1 MKVPA
6 FLNHPKGQRG
16 RGFCPHLDRV
26 FHQDKVGVGEG
37 FASTTGEVFKKR
49 KKRGGGG
56 GGVRPEVVM
65 AARPKESLQEK
76 KRKKLRV
83 TSPTLEQVSAPSLEC
98 LVCGTDEGVI
108 ILFCSSG
115 VVQRTSSNKV
125 CLIKATEPQ

>member
-1 MKVPA
+1 M
-6 FLNHPKGQRG
+6 
-16 RGFCPHLDRV
+16 
-26 FHQDKVGVGEG
+26 
-37 FASTTGEVFKKR
+37 
-49 KKRGGGG
+49 
-56 GGVRPEVVM
+56 M

-125 CLIKATEPQ
+125 CLIKATEPFLNGECAFGFGEKRLRGVEGQIFYLSTWQNFLAINSTFTKCS